1 MLYFCLGVTV
11 CSVPVAA
18 VDLNRKKGYN
28 RNGRK
33 TTAGLMALRLILYKQ
48 GEHDT
53 MFGKKQ
59 EFTRELEEKLNITQF
74 QLEKLQTQIHN
85 VQNCTQQILPHFE
98 SQIVAQSE
106 MDKELTKVVSHAYDT
121 LEETGSSVKIMEQL
135 AMELT
140 AMRGQ
145 LEDEEQDKKKM
156 QDAAEKQRKQADAA
170 AEESRH
176 LIEPLTALQET
187 RNGFLQDTGTMREQV
202 SLMAEYAK
210 QMTVTSLNCAIEA
223 GRMGEIGKS
232 FIEASEDVRLLSSAY
247 ERAAAVAGRKLDDL
261 EKRISQLETQTAAL
275 VKACKDNSLNITR
288 LSKNI
293 SEQEEICERAA
304 GRHYL
309 EKAAAISDFLKKLS
323 QKHDTIDS
331 LQHQTLSDIE
341 RIGESFMNEQE
352 ARKELEH
359 IVDQII
365 ESMRS

>member
-1 MLYFCLGVTV
+1 M
-11 CSVPVAA
+11 
-18 VDLNRKKGYN
+18 
-28 RNGRK
+28 
-33 TTAGLMALRLILYKQ
+33 
-48 GEHDT
+48 
-53 MFGKKQ
+53 
-59 EFTRELEEKLNITQF
+59 
-74 QLEKLQTQIHN
+74 
-85 VQNCTQQILPHFE
+85 
-98 SQIVAQSE
+98 
-106 MDKELTKVVSHAYDT
+106 
-121 LEETGSSVKIMEQL
+121 
-135 AMELT
+135 
-140 AMRGQ
+140 
-145 LEDEEQDKKKM
+145 
-156 QDAAEKQRKQADAA
+156 
-170 AEESRH
+170 
-176 LIEPLTALQET
+176 
-187 RNGFLQDTGTMREQV
+187 QDTGTMREQV

-275 VKACKDNSLNITR
+275 IKACKDNSLNITR